1 MTLNNYKESK
11 QAFIS
16 LRCFQNLLTLN
27 WEGEGGG
34 GKGVTRVPFRLTKGR
49 TVTQLG
55 LPNRV
60 SSFNRRKSCPSP
72 SSQEECR
79 IYSYRKLSSPLIRA
93 ELQHAGFPLST
104 ERTSSSSP
112 GHGCRVSSFRRR
124 EPRPPP
130 LDRTTGFPLSEGEN
144 LVLLSWAGLQGFLFQ
159 KERTSSSSPGQA

>member
-1 MTLNNYKESK
+1 MFQYTYDIKLNSRLDFSLLTFIKAQLLNLTLNNYKESK
-11 QAFIS
+11 QAFVS
-16 LRCFQNLLTLN
+16 LRCFQNLLTIN

-34 GKGVTRVPFRLTKGR
+34 GKGVTRVSFRLTKGR

-72 SSQEECR
+72 SPQEECR

-124 EPRPPP
+124 EPPPP
-130 LDRTTGFPLSEGEN
+130 
-144 LVLLSWAGLQGFLFQ
+144 
-159 KERTSSSSPGQA
+159 SPI